1 MACPAI
7 LTGEQFLTRVLG
19 NIDCQAQIIGTYG
32 WQALGQPGSLASIVM
47 TGLLTIFVA
56 LFGFRLL
63 FGPPPGARDLVVD
76 ILKVGIVLTL
86 AFSWPAFRTV
96 VHDVVLEGPA
106 EIAAQV
112 GTGVMP
118 GEGASFGQAMQ
129 SVDNSLLRLTE
140 SGTGRTTGQLLDR
153 EAPGGTFRSVAIE
166 DESGFGY
173 ARLFWLAGIIGSLA
187 LLRLLAGL
195 LLALAPLAA
204 GFLLFEATR
213 GLFTGWLRGLALC
226 LVGVVAVSVVIAA
239 ELAILGPLL
248 TDALRLRGL
257 GYATPSAPT
266 EILALTLAFAVVQ
279 FAIIGI
285 MARLAYTRGWMSLP
299 KIELPSMQAS
309 QPALAASGAS
319 TSSVTASRSE
329 QLADSVETQLRRE
342 RGPNGDRSEIRAV
355 GGSRVQA
362 SSPAAEDATI
372 YADRGDR
379 LGSSWRRTA
388 YRSSTAG
395 QRRDRGS

>member
-1 MACPAI
+1 MVCPAI

-19 NIDCQAQIIGTYG
+19 NIDCQAEIIGTYG
-32 WQALGQPGSLASIVM
+32 WQALGQPGSLASVVM

-96 VHDVVLEGPA
+96 VHDVVLKGPA

-118 GEGASFGQAMQ
+118 GEGATFAQTLQG
-129 SVDNSLLRLTE
+129 VDNSLLRLTE

-153 EAPGGTFRSVAIE
+153 DAPGGTFRSVAIE
-166 DESGFGY
+166 DENGFGY

-187 LLRLLAGL
+187 LLRLFAGL

-204 GFLLFEATR
+204 GFLLFDATR
-213 GLFTGWLRGLALC
+213 GLFTGWLRGLVLGVVG
-226 LVGVVAVSVVIAA
+226 LVGVSVVIAA

-257 GYATPSAPT
+257 GYATPATPT
-266 EILALTLAFAVVQ
+266 EVLALTLAFALVQ
-279 FAIIGI
+279 FAIIAL
-285 MARLAYTRGWMSLP
+285 MARMASMRGWMSLP
-299 KIELPSMQAS
+299 KIEIPN
-309 QPALAASGAS
+309 AS
-319 TSSVTASRSE
+319 TLRPAAATGGQERAEYTASRSE
-329 QLADSVETQLRRE
+329 RLVESVETQMRRE
-342 RGPNGDRSEIRAV
+342 GSAVNDRGDIRAV
-355 GGSRVQA
+355 GSPRVAASGQA
-362 SSPAAEDATI
+362 SDTASAFDN
-372 YADRGDR
+372 RGDR
-379 LGSSWRRTA
+379 LGSSWRRSA

-395 QRRDRGS
+395 QRRDRRT

>member
-7 LTGEQFLTRVLG
+7 LTGDEFLTRVLG
-19 NIDCQAQIIGTYG
+19 NIDCQAQVIGAYG
-32 WQALGQPGSLASIVM
+32 WQALGQPGSLASIIM

-63 FGPPPGARDLVVD
+63 FGPPPGARDLVVE

-96 VHDVVLEGPA
+96 VHDVVLKGPA

-118 GEGASFGQAMQ
+118 GEGTSFAQGIQG
-129 SVDNSLLRLTE
+129 VDNALLRLTE
-140 SGTGRTTGQLLDR
+140 TGTGRTTGQLLDR
-153 EAPGGTFRSVAIE
+153 EAPGSTFRSVAIE

-173 ARLFWLAGIIGSLA
+173 SRLFWLAGVIGSLA

-204 GFLLFEATR
+204 GFLLFDATR
-213 GLFTGWLRGLALC
+213 GLFAGWLRGLVLSV
-226 LVGVVAVSVVIAA
+226 VGVVAVSIVISV
-239 ELAILGPLL
+239 ELSVLGPLL

-266 EILALTLAFAVVQ
+266 EILALTLAFALMQ
-279 FAIIGI
+279 FAIIGL
-285 MARLAYTRGWMSLP
+285 MARMAYTRGWIAIP
-299 KIELPSMQAS
+299 KIELPSAS
-309 QPALAASGAS
+309 SARPALATAGAER
-319 TSSVTASRSE
+319 TEFAPSRSD
-329 QLADSVETQLRRE
+329 QIVGSVETQLRRE
-342 RGPNGDRSEIRAV
+342 RGPESDRSEIRVASAAR
-355 GGSRVQA
+355 GDAGSQTQSDTA
-362 SSPAAEDATI
+362 I
-372 YADRGDR
+372 YAERGDR
-379 LGSSWRRTA
+379 LGSSWRRTS
-388 YRSSTAG
+388 YRSSTVG
-395 QRRDRGS
+395 RRRDTSR